1 MKTGSSKP
9 DHITIGHVIY
19 AFHDGGMERGLLN
32 LINYGDRDHF
42 HHVILCLTDAGAFA
56 KLLASPT
63 CTVVEL
69 RKREGN
75 DWRLPWRI
83 ARVARQRTF
92 DVLHARGWPTLVE
105 TAIAARLAKVS
116 ATVYGFHGKT
126 FDDLQGIG
134 FKRRW
139 LQKVGIRS
147 YKNIVTLSPRL
158 RSEFAAECGIKEEKI
173 RLIANG
179 VDVQKFRPCDDQDAL
194 RSRFGIPLNRFI
206 VGNVARLDPVKN
218 HEIFMRVLER
228 LKKRA
233 DCPFFLV
240 VGEGS
245 HRAAL
250 EAEAARL
257 ELGAHIRLFG
267 YSEHIA
273 ELLNCMDLYV
283 QPSLYEGFSNTILES
298 MACGL
303 PVLATDVGGSADLF
317 SAGQEGFFFRPE
329 DDETLTSLIV
339 QLQHNAPLRYG
350 MGRRARSRA
359 VEHFSICRTVCQY
372 EVMYAELIEA
382 SFKSH

>member
-1 MKTGSSKP
+1 MKKGEAKGRR
-9 DHITIGHVIY
+9 ITIGHTIY

-42 HHVILCLTDAGAFA
+42 HHVILCLTEAGAFA
-56 KLLASPT
+56 KLLASPS

-69 RKREGN
+69 HKKEGN

-83 ARVARQRTF
+83 ARLVHEHEL
-92 DVLHARGWPTLVE
+92 DVLHARGWPTLIE
-105 TAIAARLAKVS
+105 TAIGARLAKVS
-116 ATVYGFHGKT
+116 ATIYGFHGKT

-147 YKNIVTLSPRL
+147 YKKIVTLNPRM
-158 RSEFAAECGIKEEKI
+158 RSELATECGIGEDLI
-173 RLIANG
+173 HLIANG
-179 VDVQKFRPCDDQDAL
+179 VDVEKFHPYDDQDAL
-194 RSRFGIPLNRFI
+194 RSRFGIPVNRFI
-206 VGNVARLDPVKN
+206 IGNVARLDPVKN
-218 HEIFMRVLER
+218 HEIFMPVLQR

-257 ELGAHIRLFG
+257 GLGAHIRFFG

-283 QPSLYEGFSNTILES
+283 QPSLYEGFSNTILEA

-303 PVLATDVGGSADLF
+303 PILATDVGGSADLF
-317 SAGQEGFFFRPE
+317 SAGREGFFFRPE
-329 DDETLTSLIV
+329 DDETLASLIV
-339 QLQHNAPLRYG
+339 QLQHNAFLRYG
-350 MGRRARSRA
+350 MGRHARSRA
-359 VEHFSICRTVCQY
+359 VEHFSIWRTVSQY
-372 EVMYAELIEA
+372 EAMYAELLRGA
-382 SFKSH
+382 LYR